1 MTLLTCIDTI
11 SLKSGMAVFVSFF
24 LVFTINKYP
33 KLIEKA
39 PF

>member
-1 MTLLTCIDTI
+1 MTLQTFTDTI

-33 KLIEKA
+33 KTDRKG